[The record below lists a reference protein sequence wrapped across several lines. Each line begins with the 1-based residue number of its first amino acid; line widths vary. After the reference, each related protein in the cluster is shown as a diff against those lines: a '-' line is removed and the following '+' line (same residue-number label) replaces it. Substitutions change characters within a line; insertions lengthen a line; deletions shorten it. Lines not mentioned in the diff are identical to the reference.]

1 MSLIT
6 TPKNLWSA
14 LTSRLNAAGSFV
26 PQLFLRLILFWEF
39 WEAGKLKYDNIQVGG
54 EDLQGTIDWFSN
66 LNFPFPFNQ
75 ISASTNYTV
84 SMVAE
89 ILFAILIL
97 FGLFT
102 RFAAISLI
110 ILTVVATAAVHWPE
124 NWATLSELWKGYA
137 ISSSE
142 YGNYKLPL
150 IYIVMLFPLLFNG
163 AGKFSLDYILSK
175 IVMGNDG
182 IQKTSDLGMWG
193 LALMAIGVPL
203 TFVMPYFGG
212 LLAIAGLVVLIAN
225 KLMLPKQA

>member
-6 TPKNLWSA
+6 ATKNLWSE
-14 LTSRLNAAGSFV
+14 LISRLNAAGTFV

-39 WEAGKLKYDNIQVGG
+39 WEAGKLKYNNIQAGG

-66 LNFPFPFNQ
+66 LNFPFPFDQ
-75 ISASTNYTV
+75 ISASANYTV

-97 FGLFT
+97 LGLLT

-124 NWATLSELWKGYA
+124 NWSNLSELWKGYA

-150 IYIVMLFPLLFNG
+150 IYLIMLFPLLFNG
-163 AGKFSLDYILSK
+163 AGKFSLDYLLSK
-175 IVMGNDG
+175 ITMGNDG
-182 IQKTSDLGMWG
+182 MQKTFDLSMWG

-212 LLAIAGLVVLIAN
+212 TLTVAGLVVLVAN
-225 KLMLPKQA
+225 KFMLAK

>member
-1 MSLIT
+1 MSLT
-6 TPKNLWSA
+6 NTSKNIWSA
-14 LTSRLNAAGSFV
+14 LTSRLNSAGTFV

-39 WEAGKLKYDNIQVGG
+39 WEAGKLKYDNIQAGG
-54 EDLQGTIDWFSN
+54 EDLQGTIDWFSG
-66 LNFPFPFNQ
+66 LNFPFPFDQ

-89 ILFAILIL
+89 ILFALLIL
-97 FGLFT
+97 LGLFT

-124 NWATLSELWKGYA
+124 NWSTLSELWKGYA

-150 IYIVMLFPLLFNG
+150 IYIIMLLPLLFNG
-163 AGKFSLDYILSK
+163 AGKFSLDYLLSK
-175 IVMGNDG
+175 AMMGTDG
-182 IQKTSDLGMWG
+182 QQRVFDLAMWG
-193 LALMAIGVPL
+193 LVCLTIGVPL

-212 LLAIAGLVVLIAN
+212 GLALVGLLVVALNI
-225 KLMLPKQA
+225 PKSR